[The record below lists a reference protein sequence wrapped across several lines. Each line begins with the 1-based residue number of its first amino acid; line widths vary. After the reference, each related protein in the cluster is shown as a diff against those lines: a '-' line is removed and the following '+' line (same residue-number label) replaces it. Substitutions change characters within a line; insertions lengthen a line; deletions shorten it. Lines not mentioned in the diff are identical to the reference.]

1 MSHVCI
7 RELCR
12 NFGTTRALDRVSF
25 DLPSGQIYGFIGPN
39 GAGKTT
45 LLRILSGL
53 DVPDS
58 GSIRI
63 NDEDVT
69 QYPEKLRKYV
79 SLMPDSLPDRADILV
94 WEYLDFY
101 CRANGLTAQMRK
113 DAIARA
119 TELTNLT
126 GLMNKALS
134 DLSKG
139 MKQQVSL
146 ARLLVHMP
154 DILLLDEPAAGLDPR
169 ARVEFRET
177 LFKIAAEG
185 KTVLIS
191 SHILS
196 ELEDMIQGLVLI
208 EQGKILR
215 SGSMENAL
223 SSHRTGNA
231 EALPVILQFP
241 GEAEPYLEKLYEF
254 DFVSSVKPVGPKQIH
269 LMICGGEDEFRKAM
283 SELFL
288 SGLPVCGMQRP
299 DFALE
304 GLFMDVTTK
313 GKVQ

>member
-1 MSHVCI
+1 MNRVCV
-7 RELCR
+7 RDLCR

-25 DLPSGQIYGFIGPN
+25 DLPVGQIYGFIGPN

-58 GSIRI
+58 GTILI
-63 NDEDVT
+63 DDEDVT
-69 QYPEKLRKYV
+69 LYPEKLRQKV
-79 SLMPDSLPDRADILV
+79 SLMPDSLPDRTDILV

-101 CRANGLTAQMRK
+101 CRANGMNRKMRK
-113 DAIARA
+113 DAMEYAA
-119 TELTNLT
+119 SLTNLS
-126 GLMNKALS
+126 GLKDKALS

-146 ARLLVHMP
+146 ARLLIHMP

-177 LFKIAAEG
+177 LLKIAQDG
-185 KTVLIS
+185 RTVFIS

-196 ELEDMIQGLVLI
+196 ELEDMIQGIVLI

-215 SGSMENAL
+215 SGSVE
-223 SSHRTGNA
+223 
-231 EALPVILQFP
+231 EALTDHRRETADVLSLILQFP
-241 GEAEPYLEKLYEF
+241 GDAPQYMNMLAEFPFVEAARII
-254 DFVSSVKPVGPKQIH
+254 GPKQIR
-269 LMICGGEDEFRKAM
+269 IEVRGDENSFKYIM

-288 SGLPVCGMQRP
+288 SGLPICGMQRP
-299 DFALE
+299 DFGLE

>member
-58 GSIRI
+58 GSILI

-126 GLMNKALS
+126 G
-134 DLSKG
+134 
-139 MKQQVSL
+139 
-146 ARLLVHMP
+146 
-154 DILLLDEPAAGLDPR
+154 
-169 ARVEFRET
+169 
-177 LFKIAAEG
+177 
-185 KTVLIS
+185 
-191 SHILS
+191 
-196 ELEDMIQGLVLI
+196 
-208 EQGKILR
+208 
-215 SGSMENAL
+215 
-223 SSHRTGNA
+223 
-231 EALPVILQFP
+231 
-241 GEAEPYLEKLYEF
+241 YE
-254 DFVSSVKPVGPKQIH
+254 
-269 LMICGGEDEFRKAM
+269 
-283 SELFL
+283 
-288 SGLPVCGMQRP
+288 
-299 DFALE
+299 
-304 GLFMDVTTK
+304 
-313 GKVQ
+313 